1 MVTNLAPRMCRSVV
15 ALAIVLSPSFIG
27 AQDTAF
33 PTIPSDTVI
42 VEQAPETTLADD
54 LIGLPVTGQQE
65 ERIGTVAS
73 LLFDADHEIVG
84 VVIEVGGFLG
94 FGSKQ
99 VALSRDAVEFREEEG
114 RPVVALVDL
123 TAAQLESAPDFL
135 DRDALEFQRQQQQ
148 SQQERQLQLAPEQQ

>member
-1 MVTNLAPRMCRSVV
+1 MVTNLDPRVCRSVM
-15 ALAIVLSPSFIG
+15 AFAIVLSPSFVG
-27 AQDTAF
+27 AQETAL

-65 ERIGTVAS
+65 KRIGTVAT
-73 LLFDADHEIVG
+73 LLFDADHEIAG
-84 VVIEVGGFLG
+84 VVIELSGFLG

-123 TAAQLESAPDFL
+123 TAAQLEIAPDFL
-135 DRDALEFQRQQQQ
+135 NRDALEFQQQQQQ
-148 SQQERQLQLAPEQQ
+148 SQQERQLQLEPGQQ